1 MNPALSQLRDIH
13 LPARIGWWP
22 PAPGWWL
29 LAALI
34 VLLAAGLLAWHSYH
48 KRNAWRRF
56 AHTELAR
63 LRSLDAPPQAVIS
76 ALSVLLRRVA
86 ISRFPREQ
94 VAALNGEAWLA
105 FLDSSAGKAVG
116 FRSATG
122 CVLTSVP
129 YRADATLEPN
139 ALPALFDLCEHWL
152 KQLPGRQTMIE
163 KRLP

>member
-1 MNPALSQLRDIH
+1 MNPAQMNPALGQLRDIH

-29 LAALI
+29 LAAL
-34 VLLAAGLLAWHSYH
+34 VLLLVAGLLVWRAHR

-56 AHTELAR
+56 ALAELAR
-63 LRSLDAPPQAVIS
+63 LRTLNAPPRDVVS

-105 FLDSSAGKAVG
+105 FLDSSSAKAVG
-116 FRSATG
+116 FQSANG
-122 CVLTSVP
+122 RVLTSAP
-129 YRADATLEPN
+129 YRADAMIPSN
-139 ALPALFDLCEHWL
+139 ALPALLALSERWL
-152 KQLPGRQTMIE
+152 KQLPGR
-163 KRLP
+163 KP